1 MLHPK
6 NNNYSFY
13 QQKSTLTLNQ
23 LLNKKPQ
30 VTTLNDIIIV
40 NNHENKY
47 DFEEVDVPPK
57 IFPQKVI
64 NNTKINTKTL
74 NTNTLNSNTL
84 NSKTLNSKTLNSKT
98 LNSNTLNSKTL
109 NNTTIKSDNKIINES
124 SSSDSTYS
132 TKLADSSK
140 SSSSVSDSSSSEEKS
155 EVVLSDTK
163 IYWTCGNRGIKIEN
177 FNSIMSK
184 NLSIMFI
191 VDNIFNEYID
201 SVLSNSYSKL
211 FDKETNTKIELN
223 SGFIESNFGKVSATI
238 KDKFSGKYNI
248 LEASFVTLNNIKLTD
263 KDLKNNSIPNLQ
275 SLLSHTDNNYH
286 TSKILKLFSFND
298 KINLIEN
305 LSNKNNNFNLFNK
318 NANQYISELV
328 EKGNKKK
335 IFKSNKCTGFYIKIY
350 NNNAKAFF
358 IDEKNNLIYYIA
370 SNINFTASS
379 INIRYYTFETK
390 NCKIIKH

>member
-23 LLNKKPQ
+23 LLTKNPKA
-30 VTTLNDIIIV
+30 TTLNDIIIV

-47 DFEEVDVPPK
+47 DFEEVDVPQK

-64 NNTKINTKTL
+64 NNNKNNTKTL
-74 NTNTLNSNTL
+74 NSNTPKSKSFNSNTLNSNTL
-84 NSKTLNSKTLNSKT
+84 NSKTLNN
-98 LNSNTLNSKTL
+98 NTLNNDTF
-109 NNTTIKSDNKIINES
+109 NNTTVKTDNKIINES

-132 TKLADSSK
+132 TKLADSTK

-155 EVVLSDTK
+155 ELVLSETK

-177 FNSIMSK
+177 FNSVMSK

-191 VDNIFNEYID
+191 VDKIFNEYID
-201 SVLSNSYSKL
+201 SVLTNSYSKL
-211 FDKETNTKIELN
+211 FHKETNTKIELQ

-238 KDKFSGKYNI
+238 KDKFSGKYNV
-248 LEASFVTLNNIKLTD
+248 LEASFVTINNIKLTD

-275 SLLSHTDNNYH
+275 SLLSHADNNYH
-286 TSKILKLFSFND
+286 TSKILKLLNFDD

-305 LSNKNNNFNLFNK
+305 LSNKNNNFNLFSK
-318 NANQYISELV
+318 NANQYITELV

-335 IFKSNKCTGFYIKIY
+335 IFKSNKYTGFYIKIY

-370 SNINFTASS
+370 SSINFATSS

>member
-30 VTTLNDIIIV
+30 VTNLNDIIIH
-40 NNHENKY
+40 NNPENKY
-47 DFEEVDVPPK
+47 DFEEVDVPQK

-64 NNTKINTKTL
+64 NNTKN
-74 NTNTLNSNTL
+74 
-84 NSKTLNSKTLNSKT
+84 NSKTLNSKT
-98 LNSNTLNSKTL
+98 LNSNTLNSNTV
-109 NNTTIKSDNKIINES
+109 NNTIKTNNKIVNES

-132 TKLADSSK
+132 TKLADSTN
-140 SSSSVSDSSSSEEKS
+140 SSSSITESSSEEEKS
-155 EVVLSDTK
+155 EVELSETK

-184 NLSIMFI
+184 NLSIMLI
-191 VDNIFNEYID
+191 VDKIFNEYID
-201 SVLSNSYSKL
+201 SVLTNSYSKL
-211 FDKETNTKIELN
+211 FDKETNTKIELQ
-223 SGFIESNFGKVSATI
+223 SGFIESNFGKVSAII
-238 KDKFSGKYNI
+238 KDKFSNKYNV
-248 LEASFVTLNNIKLTD
+248 LEASFVTINNIKLTD
-263 KDLKNNSIPNLQ
+263 KDLKNNSIPKLQ

-286 TSKILKLFSFND
+286 TSKILKLLSFND

-318 NANQYISELV
+318 NANQYIGDLV

-335 IFKSNKCTGFYIKIY
+335 IFKSNKYTGFYIKIY

-370 SNINFTASS
+370 SNINFTTSS